1 MSGVHLS
8 DEAIA
13 AQADGVLTGHA
24 RDRAVKHLEG
34 CAECRTA
41 VRVQREA
48 ALALRAASAPPVPS
62 DLVEKLRTVP
72 LTTPIPVP
80 PPSAIAPDGTTMFSV
95 FAPVAALVPGR
106 RTRSRRTPPGPE
118 A

>member
-1 MSGVHLS
+1 MNSVHLS
-8 DEAIA
+8 DEAVA
-13 AQADGVLTGHA
+13 AHADGVLTGHA
-24 RDRAVKHLEG
+24 RDRAARHLDS

-48 ALALRAASAPPVPS
+48 ALALRAASAPAVPN
-62 DLVEKLRTVP
+62 DLVERLRTVP

-80 PPSAIAPDGTTMFSV
+80 PPTAVAQDGTTMFSV
-95 FAPVAALVPGR
+95 LAPMAALVPGR
-106 RTRSRRTPPGPE
+106 RQRGRRPDN